1 MIKTQNR
8 YIRDFDFDTESYYAV
23 KHKYEPSNIC
33 EMPVKWSMAK
43 DFNVYDDKGNKWIDM
58 TSGIFVTNAGHSN
71 PNINL
76 AIKTQV
82 DSDLTFYYQYN
93 SDMRD
98 KFIKKLFEISP
109 PHYDK
114 VVLLNSGSEVTDA
127 AYRLIK
133 IWGKKHKTKTCV
145 NVQII

>member
-76 AIKTQV
+76 AIKNNNFPPNESFLCNWCYLWKNCKAKKV
-82 DSDLTFYYQYN
+82 YN
-93 SDMRD
+93 ETNPS
-98 KFIKKLFEISP
+98 
-109 PHYDK
+109 
-114 VVLLNSGSEVTDA
+114 
-127 AYRLIK
+127 
-133 IWGKKHKTKTCV
+133 V
-145 NVQII
+145 NAS

>member
-58 TSGIFVTNAGHSN
+58 TSGIFVANAGHSN
-71 PNINL
+71 PQVNN
-76 AIKTQV
+76 AIKAQL
-82 DSDLTFYYQYN
+82 DRDMSFAFLYN
-93 SDMRD
+93 REVEIYFCLSSI
-98 KFIKKLFEISP
+98 FLYKLWLFWR
-109 PHYDK
+109 
-114 VVLLNSGSEVTDA
+114 A
-127 AYRLIK
+127 
-133 IWGKKHKTKTCV
+133 
-145 NVQII
+145 